1 MTLDHNGTQRLSL
14 QAVFGRSRTT
24 CARRWGAVTD
34 PPTPGAARQT
44 TGPASDT
51 LFFRT
56 ACANS
61 WAIGASKPSAAEGS
75 SADFSDAMLPCA
87 ETGHLGLSDHRPAL
101 TDWFDQ

>member
-14 QAVFGRSRTT
+14 QAVFGRSRTS

-34 PPTPGAARQT
+34 APTPGAARQT

-56 ACANS
+56 VCANS

-75 SADFSDAMLPCA
+75 SAATSPTRCFLVPRQATSASPI
-87 ETGHLGLSDHRPAL
+87 TVPP
-101 TDWFDQ
+101 